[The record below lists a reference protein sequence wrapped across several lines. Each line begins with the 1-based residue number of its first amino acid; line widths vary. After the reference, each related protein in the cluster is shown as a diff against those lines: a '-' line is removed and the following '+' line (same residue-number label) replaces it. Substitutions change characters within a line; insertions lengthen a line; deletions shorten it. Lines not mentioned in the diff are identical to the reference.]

1 MNTVKRKSKLSIA
14 IPSSVVSEYN
24 NLREKTEVLGQIAR
38 SVAIFR
44 AEEVVIYPDQQDEST
59 LIKLIL
65 GYVETPQYLRKHL
78 YRVRPELQYAGAISP
93 LRTPHHQL
101 ESSVNDLKVGEFRE
115 GVLFDFEGVNV
126 VDIGVEKNIKLVGRA
141 PSTGSRVTV
150 RVIQKNPELCEL
162 AKKRDIPYYWGFEI
176 QASKKTLGEIALARY
191 YDLMISTSRLG
202 DSIKVKQD
210 ELKARWED
218 SKSILVV
225 FGSPRFG
232 VAEILSRERH
242 TVPELFDFNVNTIP
256 NQGCETVRVE
266 EALHAT
272 LTILNLLDP

>member
-1 MNTVKRKSKLSIA
+1 
-14 IPSSVVSEYN
+14 
-24 NLREKTEVLGQIAR
+24 
-38 SVAIFR
+38 
-44 AEEVVIYPDQQDEST
+44 
-59 LIKLIL
+59 
-65 GYVETPQYLRKHL
+65 
-78 YRVRPELQYAGAISP
+78 
-93 LRTPHHQL
+93 
-101 ESSVNDLKVGEFRE
+101 
-115 GVLFDFEGVNV
+115 
-126 VDIGVEKNIKLVGRA
+126 
-141 PSTGSRVTV
+141 VTV

-210 ELKARWED
+210 ELKAKWED